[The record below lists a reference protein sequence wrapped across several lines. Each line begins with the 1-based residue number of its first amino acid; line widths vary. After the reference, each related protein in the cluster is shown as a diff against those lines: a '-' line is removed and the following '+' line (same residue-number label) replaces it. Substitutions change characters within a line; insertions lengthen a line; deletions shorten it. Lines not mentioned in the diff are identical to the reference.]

1 LQKSFSGD
9 SLTSGQGIVN
19 ERIGTLFK
27 TEGSTMVRW
36 YEWQGTAFKALL
48 MVNLIAATAAG
59 AWAFA
64 RALTGMIE

>member
-1 LQKSFSGD
+1 
-9 SLTSGQGIVN
+9 
-19 ERIGTLFK
+19 
-27 TEGSTMVRW
+27 MVRW